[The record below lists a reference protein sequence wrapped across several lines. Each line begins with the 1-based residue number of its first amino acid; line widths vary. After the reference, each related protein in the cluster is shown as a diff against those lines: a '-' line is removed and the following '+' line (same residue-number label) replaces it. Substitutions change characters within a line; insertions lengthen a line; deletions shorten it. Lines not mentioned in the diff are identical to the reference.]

1 MDSLS
6 LLLGLGIGGVAGGLV
21 AWTAA
26 RARATRIQVE
36 LETRLRASEE
46 KLQEQKRLQE
56 EATARLTETFKS
68 LAYEALS
75 KNNESFLQLANQS
88 LSTTLTQAQGELELR
103 RQAVEGITDRA
114 LQSIN
119 ESLSRTLS
127 QVQSELELRRQAVEA
142 MVKPLAEALSAMERE
157 RQSAYGSLKQLVES
171 MARDQEALARETRNL
186 AQALRT
192 PHVRGRWGEM
202 TLRRVAELAGMVPH
216 CDFLEQET
224 LDMEAGSK
232 RPDMVVHLPNHRLIA
247 VDAKTPL
254 EAYIQAIEAQSED
267 ERSAAL
273 RRHARQVRDRVQ
285 ELSSKSYWAALGF
298 TPEFVVLFLPGEF
311 LLASALREAPE
322 LVEHAMQSRVVI
334 ATPFTLVSL
343 LHAVAYGWRQEAL
356 AENAMQVSRLG
367 RDLHDRLVTW
377 ASHLVKLRES
387 LIRCVDAFN
396 DSVGSLE
403 HRVLVS
409 ARRFKEMGVGGDKEV
424 PLIEPVELRPRALS
438 AMEPPADATTDGATA
453 DQQTEHRRQSSLT

>member
-26 RARATRIQVE
+26 RARATRVQVE
-36 LETRLRASEE
+36 LEARLRATEE

-88 LSTTLTQAQGELELR
+88 LSRTLTQAQGELELR
-103 RQAVEGITDRA
+103 RQAVEGVTDRA

-119 ESLSRTLS
+119 ESLSRTVS

-142 MVKPLAEALSAMERE
+142 MVKPLAEALNAMERE

-232 RPDMVVHLPNHRLIA
+232 RPDMVVHLPNRRLIA

-254 EAYIQAIEAQSED
+254 EAYIQAIEAQTEE
-267 ERSAAL
+267 ERNAAL

-285 ELSSKSYWAALGF
+285 ELASKSYWTALGF

-377 ASHLVKLRES
+377 AGHLVKLRES
-387 LIRCVDAFN
+387 LIKCVDVFN

-409 ARRFKEMGVGGDKEV
+409 ARRFKEMGVAGDKEV
-424 PLIEPVELRPRALS
+424 PIVEPVGLRPRAL
-438 AMEPPADATTDGATA
+438 AAIEPPADAPRDGATA
-453 DQQTEHRRQSSLT
+453 DQRDSAPA